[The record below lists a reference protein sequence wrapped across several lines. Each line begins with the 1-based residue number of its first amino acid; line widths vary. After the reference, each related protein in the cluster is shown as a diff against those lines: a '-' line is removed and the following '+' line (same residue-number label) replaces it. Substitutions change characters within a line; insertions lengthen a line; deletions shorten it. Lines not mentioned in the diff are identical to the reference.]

1 MNRCIVSLLQL
12 LYERTVGS
20 GVGVLTNLVD
30 GMSRWGKQQ
39 SWI

>member
-30 GMSRWGKQQ
+30 GSKTRGKQQ
-39 SWI
+39 GWN